1 MNLTFMIT
9 NTFEKEF
16 TTSNLCNSD
25 LVIER
30 VSINTDEVN
39 IGSCLL
45 LDTINNMQEGYIDDT
60 GRKISKQSPMTMINQ
75 GVSRANSA
83 TRSVYQSDYFN
94 TVIPKTRKWRFYIT
108 DKEGNYITLKAP
120 MFVSIH
126 FSVKNCDTK

>member
-9 NTFEKEF
+9 NTYEKEF

-45 LDTINNMQEGYIDDT
+45 LDTINNMQEGYINDE
-60 GRKISKQSPMTMINQ
+60 GRKVSKQSPMTMIN
-75 GVSRANSA
+75 
-83 TRSVYQSDYFN
+83 SVYQTDYFN

-108 DKEGNYITLKAP
+108 DKEGKYITLKAP

-126 FSVKNCDTK
+126 FSQSKSKDER

>member
-1 MNLTFMIT
+1 MIT
-9 NTFEKEF
+9 NTYEKEF

-45 LDTINNMQEGYIDDT
+45 LDAINNMQEGVIPDNYAPRSGAINDE

-75 GVSRANSA
+75 C
-83 TRSVYQSDYFN
+83 YQTDYFN

-126 FSVKNCDTK
+126 FSQSKSKDER